1 MPGAPHIVT
10 LMVDDLGWHNVGWH
24 NPRQRSPNIDR
35 LVREEGAEL
44 TRHYAY
50 KVCSPSRSSFL
61 SGRLPIHVNVENL
74 PNITS
79 PGGIDLRMTL
89 LPQMLRRAGYE
100 TAVGLECAPQTLVHS
115 RSSWPFICVPICD
128 SKFDSHSLAT

>member
-1 MPGAPHIVT
+1 M
-10 LMVDDLGWHNVGWH
+10 
-24 NPRQRSPNIDR
+24 
-35 LVREEGAEL
+35 
-44 TRHYAY
+44 
-50 KVCSPSRSSFL
+50 

-100 TAVGLECAPQTLVHS
+100 TAVGLECAPLLHAGVLRGPPGAGRDAVT
-115 RSSWPFICVPICD
+115 C
-128 SKFDSHSLAT
+128 A

>member
-1 MPGAPHIVT
+1 MTDAPPPHIVT

-24 NPRQRSPNIDR
+24 NPRQRSPHIDR

-44 TRHYAY
+44 LCHYAY

-61 SGRLPIHVNVENL
+61 SGRLPTHVNVENL

-89 LPQMLRRAGYE
+89 LPEVLRHAGYE
-100 TAVGLECAPQTLVHS
+100 TA
-115 RSSWPFICVPICD
+115 
-128 SKFDSHSLAT
+128 